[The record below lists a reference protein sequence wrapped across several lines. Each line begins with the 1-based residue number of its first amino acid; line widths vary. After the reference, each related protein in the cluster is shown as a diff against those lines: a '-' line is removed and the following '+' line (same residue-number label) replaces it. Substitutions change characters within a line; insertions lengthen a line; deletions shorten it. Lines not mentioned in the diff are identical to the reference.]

1 MREKSPFPVV
11 GIGADGWSGL
21 SEEARTLVLSADV
34 VIGGARQLA
43 YLPPEVEADA
53 VEWPARLL
61 SKLDGFL
68 AEYFDRRICV
78 LASGDPLLSGIG
90 TTLIERGYDIQVL
103 PTLSSVTLARA
114 RLGWSAE
121 QTEVV
126 SVVGRD
132 IERVARALTPGRKVL
147 VLGAKAPALR
157 KLLRSRKF
165 AKSTLRALENLGS
178 PDERISDGWE
188 HDPGPLTVFAI
199 DCVGKALP
207 LIGLPDDAYD
217 HDGQLTKRDVRISA
231 LARLAPSPG
240 ELLWD
245 VGAGAGSI
253 AIEWLRMHPLNRA
266 IAIEG
271 VSSRADRIER
281 NAYKLGVPQLR
292 VVCGLIPDAL
302 VRLPKPDAIF
312 IGGALTTP
320 DLITGCV
327 ENASR
332 IVAHAV
338 TLQGEWVLAD
348 AHRRYG
354 GELTRISVQRIEPLG
369 HYDGWKP
376 SRTVTQWCK
385 IK

>member
-11 GIGADGWSGL
+11 GIGADGWAGL
-21 SEEARTLVLSADV
+21 SEQARAAVLAADV

-43 YLPPEVEADA
+43 LLPDGTPT

-61 SKLDGFL
+61 NKLDGFL
-68 AEYFDRRICV
+68 AKYSDRRICV

-90 TTLIERGYDIQVL
+90 STLLDRGYEVEIL
-103 PTLSSVTLARA
+103 PSLSSVTLARA

-121 QTEVV
+121 RTEVV

-132 IERVARALTPGRKVL
+132 IERVGRALTPGRKVL

-165 AKSTLRALENLGS
+165 AKSKLTVLENLGA
-178 PDERISDGWE
+178 PDELVSDGWE
-188 HDPGPLTVFAI
+188 HDPGPLAVFAI
-199 DCVGKALP
+199 ECVGKALP
-207 LIGLPDDAYD
+207 LIGLPDDAYE
-217 HDGQLTKRDVRISA
+217 HDGQLTKRDLRISA

-253 AIEWLRMHPLNRA
+253 AIEWSRMHPLNRA

-281 NAYKLGVPQLR
+281 NAYKLGVPELR
-292 VVCGLIPDAL
+292 VVCGMIPDAL
-302 VRLPKPDAIF
+302 VKLPTPDAIF
-312 IGGALTTP
+312 IGGALTHP

-332 IVAHAV
+332 VVAHAV
-338 TLQGEWVLAD
+338 TLQGEYILAD

-354 GELTRISVQRIEPLG
+354 GDLTRISVQHIEPLG
-369 HYDGWKP
+369 RFDGWTP

-385 IK
+385 TS